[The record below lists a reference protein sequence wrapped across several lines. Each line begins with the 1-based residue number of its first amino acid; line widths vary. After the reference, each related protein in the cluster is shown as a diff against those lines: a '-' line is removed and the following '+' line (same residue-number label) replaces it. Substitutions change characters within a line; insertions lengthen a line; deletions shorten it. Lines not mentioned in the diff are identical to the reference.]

1 MDNTP
6 EQFFTDIFKCDSCT
20 QAIAPADPRI
30 RCLICRNYDLCAN
43 CAIGERFTGEHL
55 ASHQTQVYKESGG
68 IAGHLPVLSR
78 NMIMYTG
85 TPSPPGRSTRY
96 SSGHDPHQGNT
107 PHPNAAYPAN
117 TRGPPPLPTR
127 PRPEVRASNNPPI
140 AENQWQPFFFAD
152 MNPTPT
158 FVTLCNDIFT
168 YLDSSNSGFL
178 TPETYS
184 RFLDDQG
191 YLPNEN
197 VCAS

>member
-1 MDNTP
+1 MDNAAQQIP
-6 EQFFTDIFKCDSCT
+6 DIFKCDSCT

-43 CAIGERFTGEHL
+43 CAIGERFTGGHL

-68 IAGHLPVLSR
+68 IDGHLPVLSR
-78 NMIMYTG
+78 NTIKYTVS
-85 TPSPPGRSTRY
+85 PSP
-96 SSGHDPHQGNT
+96 SGHDPRQTNT
-107 PHPNAAYPAN
+107 PQPNPMHPAN
-117 TRGPPPLPTR
+117 SRSPPPLPTR
-127 PRPEVRASNNPPI
+127 PRPVRASNNPP
-140 AENQWQPFFFAD
+140 ASEYQWQPFFLAD
-152 MNPTPT
+152 MSPTPT

-191 YLPNEN
+191 YLLSDNP
-197 VCAS
+197 CAY